1 MWIDLVDFGLS
12 NWTRRITEV
21 LFRGHKTAESSQVDM
36 WLDQVDVW
44 LKLCIQLTLGV
55 MLE

>member
-1 MWIDLVDFGLS
+1 MWINLVDFGLS